1 MPFFLFFFPKL
12 FLSAKTV
19 SFHRAVHTSDTE
31 MNKTSKI
38 LLSWSLYPSGK
49 PDNKKIKII
58 INCVRE
64 HKWKRVI
71 IMIDN
76 IREMLSEEIT

>member
-1 MPFFLFFFPKL
+1 MHEL
-12 FLSAKTV
+12 TCG
-19 SFHRAVHTSDTE
+19 RQND
-31 MNKTSKI
+31 
-38 LLSWSLYPSGK
+38 
-49 PDNKKIKII
+49 KKIKII